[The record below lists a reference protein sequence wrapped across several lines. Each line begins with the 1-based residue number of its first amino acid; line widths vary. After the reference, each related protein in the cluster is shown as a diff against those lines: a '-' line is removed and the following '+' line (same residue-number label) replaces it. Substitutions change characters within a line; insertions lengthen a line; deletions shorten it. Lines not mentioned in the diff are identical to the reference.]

1 MSRSINYNA
10 SPLLTSRA
18 PVWRSKLVVGVI
30 ALLFGLLGARSVYIQ
45 VINNDFFQRKGEVRF
60 ARTLE
65 LPASRGRVLD
75 RNGLI
80 LASSVPVPSIWAVPE
95 NVDRDPVRLQ
105 QLAALLDMPMV
116 ELERLLADE
125 EKGFV

>member
-105 QLAALLDMPMV
+105 QLAAAEHAV
-116 ELERLLADE
+116 
-125 EKGFV
+125 V